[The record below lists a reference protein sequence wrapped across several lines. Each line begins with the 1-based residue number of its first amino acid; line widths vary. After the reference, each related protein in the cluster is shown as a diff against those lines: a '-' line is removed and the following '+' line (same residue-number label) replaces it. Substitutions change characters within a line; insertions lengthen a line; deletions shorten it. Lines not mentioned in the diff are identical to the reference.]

1 MLFWQDEKDALK
13 QELFLINAKIKDLQG
28 MYNHLQST
36 VHEQAGFKFSQYP
49 YGSKKDGT
57 PKAKPGRKPHDKR

>member
-13 QELFLINAKIKDLQG
+13 QELFIINAKIKDLQG
-28 MYNHLQST
+28 MCNYLQSKL
-36 VHEQAGFKFSQYP
+36 HEQAGLKFGDHP

>member
-13 QELFLINAKIKDLQG
+13 QELFAINSKIRNLQS

-36 VHEQAGFKFSQYP
+36 VHEQAGFKFANHP
-49 YGSKKDGT
+49 RTYGLKKDGT
-57 PKAKPGRKPHDKR
+57 PKAKPGRKPK

>member
-13 QELFLINAKIKDLQG
+13 QELFLINAKIKYLQS
-28 MYNHLQST
+28 MYNDLQST

>member
-28 MYNHLQST
+28 MYNYLQSIL
-36 VHEQAGFKFSQYP
+36 HEQSGFKFGDHP